1 MLTSG
6 QLPDYVVNERLL
18 EMADEANVVC
28 GELGPVEEPIA
39 MASTA
44 LSHRD
49 VASLPEDEVV
59 TLLQS
64 IAVYR
69 DTEAA
74 TRHVDSLRRVGVCS
88 DAGSPEN
95 DIPSMAYSRTEAP
108 PRGDQAVSFS
118 IEMDGGLVDLDSEVS
133 LVRLGDTVVSVGTWA
148 MYDAPTTIPDGVVAQ
163 AVERVETAATH

>member
-74 TRHVDSLRRVGVCS
+74 TRHVDSLRRGGVCS
-88 DAGSPEN
+88 D
-95 DIPSMAYSRTEAP
+95 
-108 PRGDQAVSFS
+108 
-118 IEMDGGLVDLDSEVS
+118 
-133 LVRLGDTVVSVGTWA
+133 
-148 MYDAPTTIPDGVVAQ
+148 
-163 AVERVETAATH
+163 